1 MNRRRIR
8 RYQRGRGNSG
18 MHFFT
23 FIGIMIVAI
32 VLGYLT
38 ARFVIAPIIGYDTDV
53 LNLNILD
60 KDNNSNED
68 KDKDTDQSLSDTG
81 YALQFGVFSSKSRA
95 EELVDDLKDKGID
108 ADILKRDDKYK
119 VISEILKT
127 KEKAIDSLKE
137 IQNYKLDDVFVTVID
152 KGKE

>member
-1 MNRRRIR
+1 
-8 RYQRGRGNSG
+8 
-18 MHFFT
+18 
-23 FIGIMIVAI
+23 MIVAI

>member
-60 KDNNSNED
+60 KDNNSNE
-68 KDKDTDQSLSDTG
+68 DKDTDQSLSDTG

>member
-1 MNRRRIR
+1 
-8 RYQRGRGNSG
+8 
-18 MHFFT
+18 
-23 FIGIMIVAI
+23 MIVAI

-60 KDNNSNED
+60 KDNNSNEDKD